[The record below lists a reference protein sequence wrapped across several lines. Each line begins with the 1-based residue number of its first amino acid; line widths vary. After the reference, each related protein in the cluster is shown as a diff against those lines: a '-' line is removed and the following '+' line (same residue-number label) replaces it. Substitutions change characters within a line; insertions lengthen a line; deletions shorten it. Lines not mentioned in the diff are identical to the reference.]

1 MGCIGMNL
9 DDFRRCTPAEFSVI
23 YRFWLQHDERNVQND
38 WEQTRFLA
46 CCMLQPYSKK
56 KLSPTDVCR
65 FSWERKREQEAK
77 KEVSTKERFEEIAK
91 KWGERRDVIY
101 FSLSFEELFS
111 STEFVSF
118 SQRCCN
124 SLRFMRASSLYLA
137 HFSSSLR
144 RFSFAFSALI

>member
-1 MGCIGMNL
+1 MAQKKGAGEEAVGIEELLGLAMGCIGMNL

-65 FSWERKREQEAK
+65 FLWERKREQEAK

-91 KWGERRDVIY
+91 KWG
-101 FSLSFEELFS
+101 
-111 STEFVSF
+111 
-118 SQRCCN
+118 
-124 SLRFMRASSLYLA
+124 
-137 HFSSSLR
+137 
-144 RFSFAFSALI
+144 

>member
-1 MGCIGMNL
+1 MAMGCIGMNL

-65 FSWERKREQEAK
+65 FSWERRREQEAK

-91 KWGERRDVIY
+91 KWG
-101 FSLSFEELFS
+101 
-111 STEFVSF
+111 
-118 SQRCCN
+118 
-124 SLRFMRASSLYLA
+124 
-137 HFSSSLR
+137 
-144 RFSFAFSALI
+144 